1 MSAYIHQKV
10 HAVVDDVAISFEFL
24 EGGTLIIGVKR
35 PGDIE
40 GEDECSVTVSAED
53 SSALLRSLAVMRDA
67 SIREPRRPQ

>member
-24 EGGTLIIGVKR
+24 EGGALVIGVKR

-40 GEDECSVTVSAED
+40 GEDECSVIISSE
-53 SSALLRSLAVMRDA
+53 SSASLLRSLSVMRDA
-67 SIREPRRPQ
+67 SIRNPRGSQ